1 MVPFNSD
8 ENSKKSQ
15 KIDFWPPSSPD
26 LNVMDFAIWGILA
39 GKAYQKP
46 HKNLDSLKRSLV
58 TAWDDIDAD
67 TAVCACSEKV
77 HWRSEA
83 MVKAEGGYIEEK

>member
-15 KIDFWPPSSPD
+15 KFNFWPPSSPD

-39 GKAYQKP
+39 RKAYQKP

-58 TAWDDIDAD
+58 TVWDDIDAD
-67 TAVCACSEKV
+67 TVRACSEKA
-77 HWRSEA
+77 HRRLEA
-83 MVKAEGGYIEEK
+83 VVKAKGGYIEEK

>member
-8 ENSKKSQ
+8 DNSKKSQ
-15 KIDFWPPSSPD
+15 EINFWPPSSPD

-39 GKAYQKP
+39 RKAYQKS

-58 TAWDDIDAD
+58 TAWDDINAD
-67 TAVCACSEKV
+67 TVRACSEKA
-77 HWRSEA
+77 HRRLEA
-83 MVKAEGGYIEEK
+83 VVKAEGGYIEEK

>member
-15 KIDFWPPSSPD
+15 EINFWPLSSPD
-26 LNVMDFAIWGILA
+26 LNDMDFAIWGILE

-46 HKNLDSLKRSLV
+46 HKNLESLKHSLV
-58 TAWDDIDAD
+58 TAWIDIDAD
-67 TAVCACSEKV
+67 TVCACSEKA
-77 HWRSEA
+77 HRRLEA
-83 MVKAEGGYIEEK
+83 VVKAEGVYIEEK

>member
-15 KIDFWPPSSPD
+15 KIDFWPPSLPD

-39 GKAYQKP
+39 RKAYQKP

-67 TAVCACSEKV
+67 TVRACSEKA
-77 HWRSEA
+77 HRRLEA
-83 MVKAEGGYIEEK
+83 VVKAEGGYIEEK

>member
-15 KIDFWPPSSPD
+15 KIDFWPPSLPD
-26 LNVMDFAIWGILA
+26 LNVMDFAIFPILE

-67 TAVCACSEKV
+67 TVRACSEKA
-77 HWRSEA
+77 HRMLEA
-83 MVKAEGGYIEEK
+83 VVKAEGGYIEEK